1 MLLHNKA
8 LLNIVIGLLVFII
21 ISSFVIFYTN
31 KITAIVIVN
40 VIFVGILYYFSYQ
53 SQQKFIHGIDRFKIF
68 VDNLMDFGLFRTNH
82 MLKTEHTEDDIGYI
96 LKELDEYTNKFDSMR
111 KDDMHVLGEV
121 VIALDKV
128 SQGIYSSKVHSES
141 GNFMIYAL
149 KKCVNDML
157 NKTNNNMLN
166 LVDKV
171 ELYAKGDY
179 RSQIQIDHVLKGE
192 MKTIMEKVNVLGQE
206 LNNNAKTNLN
216 NGEYLETKSLDMK
229 GSVEI
234 LVSKANETVES
245 LGQTTTSVEEITT
258 ITKNNTQNTLKMAT
272 LSDNVSN
279 SVSEGEK
286 LANRTTT
293 AMNEINHQVNL
304 ITEATAVIDN
314 IAFQTNILSLN
325 AAVEAATA
333 GEAGKGFAVVAQ
345 EVRGLASR
353 SAEAAKE
360 IKAIVE
366 NATIK
371 ANEGKTIAEEMSKG
385 YDELNK
391 LISQTIEI
399 IKSVSASS
407 NQQLLGIEQINQAVL
422 MLQSVT
428 TENMA
433 EANKV
438 SEIANET
445 LKLAQVLVLDT
456 KTKQIN

>member
-1 MLLHNKA
+1 
-8 LLNIVIGLLVFII
+8 
-21 ISSFVIFYTN
+21 
-31 KITAIVIVN
+31 
-40 VIFVGILYYFSYQ
+40 
-53 SQQKFIHGIDRFKIF
+53 
-68 VDNLMDFGLFRTNH
+68 
-82 MLKTEHTEDDIGYI
+82 
-96 LKELDEYTNKFDSMR
+96 
-111 KDDMHVLGEV
+111 
-121 VIALDKV
+121 
-128 SQGIYSSKVHSES
+128 
-141 GNFMIYAL
+141 MIYAL

-157 NKTNNNMLN
+157 SKTNNNMQN
-166 LVDKV
+166 LVDEV
-171 ELYAKGDY
+171 ELYAQGDY
-179 RSQIQIDHVLKGE
+179 RSQIDIDRIIKGE
-192 MKTIMEKVNVLGQE
+192 MKITMEKVNVLGKE

-245 LGQTTTSVEEITT
+245 LGNTTVSVDEITT

-272 LSDNVSN
+272 LSDNVSK
-279 SVSEGEK
+279 SVQEGEQ

-366 NATIK
+366 NATVK
-371 ANEGKTIAEEMSKG
+371 ANEGKNIAEEMSKG

-391 LISQTIEI
+391 LISQTIEL

-422 MLQSVT
+422 MLKSVT
-428 TENMA
+428 QENMT

-438 SEIANET
+438 SNIANET
-445 LKLAQVLVLDT
+445 LSLAQALVLET